1 MSKCVCSKFQE
12 TQASEKPTCVWE
24 GVSRIVARARV
35 GREWVQDLTDFCWGR
50 RLESET
56 HPVPEKLK
64 WTLFLLLFF
73 LKKQLSCY
81 FYHQKGREERR
92 GRKKSERK
100 GRKKEGKEKKE
111 LAFAVTQPLG

>member
-50 RLESET
+50 RLESEI

-64 WTLFLLLFF
+64 WTLFLLLLFF
-73 LKKQLSCY
+73 FEKATFLLFLSPKRKRGKKR
-81 FYHQKGREERR
+81 KEE
-92 GRKKSERK
+92 E
-100 GRKKEGKEKKE
+100 
-111 LAFAVTQPLG
+111 

>member
-12 TQASEKPTCVWE
+12 TQASEKPTRVWE

-73 LKKQLSCY
+73 FEKATFLLFLSPKRKRGKKR
-81 FYHQKGREERR
+81 KEE
-92 GRKKSERK
+92 E
-100 GRKKEGKEKKE
+100 
-111 LAFAVTQPLG
+111 